1 MGLQKL
7 KIIGNG
13 DAFGSG
19 NRFHTCFYL
28 ESDKTKVLVDCGATS
43 IHHLIE
49 SGTDLNDI
57 DLILLSHFHGD
68 HFGGIPFFLL
78 NSFFLSGRIKPL
90 TIIGPEQ
97 CETRIEALTEAMY
110 PGLTKKFRKMD
121 LTYLEYN
128 KTINF
133 NDLEIRAFPVVH
145 SPPSNP
151 HGIRVESGNN
161 VFGYSGDTEWTDNL
175 YDLSLHSDIF
185 ICECNYYDLEVRGHL
200 NYKILR
206 DKLNKIKS
214 RRIMLT
220 HMGEDMINS
229 SQIELERT
237 VQDQEYNF

>member
-28 ESDKTKVLVDCGATS
+28 ESDKTKLLVDCGATA
-43 IHHLIE
+43 IHNLIE
-49 SGTDLNDI
+49 SGIDLNDI

-68 HFGGIPFFLL
+68 HYGGIPFFFL
-78 NSFFLSGRIKPL
+78 NSYFLTYRVKPL
-90 TIIGPEQ
+90 TIIGPEK
-97 CETRIEALTEAMY
+97 CKTRIEALIEALY
-110 PGLTKKFRKMD
+110 PGLTEKFRQMD

-128 KTINF
+128 ETINF
-133 NDLEIRAFPVVH
+133 NDLAIRAFPVVH

-151 HGIRVESGNN
+151 HGIRIESGNN
-161 VFGYSGDTEWTDNL
+161 VFCYSGDTEWTDNL
-175 YDLSLHSDIF
+175 YDLSLNSDIF
-185 ICECNYYDLEVRGHL
+185 ICECNYYDLDISGHL
-200 NYKILR
+200 NYKILW
-206 DKLNKIKS
+206 DKVNKLKS

-220 HMGEDMINS
+220 HMGEEMINS